1 MLYFDDARPKI
12 FKKEEN
18 KEVQE
23 MLYELRVYEIVPLRM
38 KDINDRFAKH
48 TTRIWERIGIRQVG
62 FWENVI
68 GPSNILTYI
77 LAWEDLK
84 ERQEKWDAF
93 TSDPEWLKVVEET
106 HKNGPIVQKVTST
119 IMRPTSYSAMQ

>member
-1 MLYFDDARPKI
+1 
-12 FKKEEN
+12 
-18 KEVQE
+18 

-48 TTRIWERIGIRQVG
+48 TTRIWERMGIRQVG

-106 HKNGPIVQKVTST
+106 HKNGPIVQKATST